1 METFP
6 EQNLWRSP
14 SLTLC
19 TPFLPHL
26 TTASSLS
33 VNDSSSSAGRKNSLA
48 PQGTKF
54 STKDMDNDNCMCKC
68 AQMLS
73 GGWWF
78 DACGLSNL
86 NGIYYSVHQHLHKIN
101 GIRWHYFRGPS
112 YSLHGT
118 RMMLR
123 PMGA

>member
-1 METFP
+1 MGAP
-6 EQNLWRSP
+6 GG
-14 SLTLC
+14 LC

-26 TTASSLS
+26 ITASSLS

-73 GGWWF
+73 GGECIRMIP
-78 DACGLSNL
+78 AGGCVPMSGCGCVQMTS
-86 NGIYYSVHQHLHKIN
+86 GSGCVQ
-101 GIRWHYFRGPS
+101 
-112 YSLHGT
+112 
-118 RMMLR
+118 MMSR
-123 PMGA
+123 DGYVQMMFEDGCS